1 MTSNNSSSEEEDAF
15 VLLADFRASRKIK
28 CHRIPEEVQVK
39 DLVQE
44 TWECRLAINS
54 QLHSITVSLIAMI
67 ESLAAKHR

>member
-1 MTSNNSSSEEEDAF
+1 MTSNNSNSEEEDAF
-15 VLLADFRASRKIK
+15 VLLADFRTSRKIK
-28 CHRIPEEVQVK
+28 SHRIPEEVQVK

-54 QLHSITVSLIAMI
+54 QLLSITVSLIAII

>member
-1 MTSNNSSSEEEDAF
+1 MTSNNSNSEEEDAF
-15 VLLADFRASRKIK
+15 VLLADFRTSRKIK
-28 CHRIPEEVQVK
+28 SHRIPEEVRVK

-54 QLHSITVSLIAMI
+54 QLQSITVSLIAMI